1 MHIIN
6 IYFVI
11 NVRDKVLIKRIG
23 SKVRS
28 IRLERKLSQEMLSYK
43 ADVPISQIG
52 RIERGEINPTISS
65 LSVIATALD
74 VELKELVD
82 VSIEE

>member
-65 LSVIATALD
+65 LFVIATALD

>member
-43 ADVPISQIG
+43 AEVPISQIG

-65 LSVIATALD
+65 LFVIATALG

-82 VSIEE
+82 VSLEE